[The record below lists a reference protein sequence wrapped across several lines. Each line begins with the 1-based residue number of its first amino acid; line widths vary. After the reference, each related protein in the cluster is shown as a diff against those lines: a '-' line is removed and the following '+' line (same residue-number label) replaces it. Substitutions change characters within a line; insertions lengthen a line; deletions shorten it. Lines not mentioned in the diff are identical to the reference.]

1 MKIILTGSTGMI
13 GTEVLAQSIN
23 NPSLTEIV
31 VLSRRPLPPSHP
43 TSPKVKTII
52 IEDFLLYPA
61 SVLQEL
67 SGTEACIWALGGI
80 PSRFP
85 DLATARKVN
94 IDYAL
99 AAAKAFV
106 GTLSPQISTGKKF
119 RFLYVSGHA
128 VDRDLSKQH
137 RFFNDAIHMKGEI
150 ENKLV
155 ALEAENPDKISV
167 YLPRP
172 GSVIPP
178 NNKIVTVLVKLT
190 TSFYPAMKAEE
201 FAAAMIDIAI
211 EGADEQALSHDVM
224 RERGRKVLSGGV

>member
-13 GTEVLAQSIN
+13 GTEVLTQCIN
-23 NPSLTEIV
+23 NRSLTEIV
-31 VLSRRPLPPSHP
+31 ILSRRTLPPTHP
-43 TSPKVKTII
+43 TSLKTKTII
-52 IEDFLLYPA
+52 ISDFLSYPPQI
-61 SVLQEL
+61 LNEL
-67 SGTEACIWALGGI
+67 SGAEACIWALGGI

-94 IDYAL
+94 IDYPL

-106 GTLSPQISTGKKF
+106 ETLAPGLGPGKKF

-155 ALEAENPDKISV
+155 QLEADNADKLTV

-178 NNKIVTVLVKLT
+178 NNKLVTVLVKLT
-190 TSFYPAMKAEE
+190 TSFYPAMKGEE
-201 FAAAMIDIAI
+201 FAAAMIDIALR
-211 EGADEQALSHDVM
+211 GAKEQALSHDVLQK
-224 RERGRKVLSGGV
+224 RGRDALSGV

>member
-13 GTEVLAQSIN
+13 GTEVLTQSIN
-23 NPSLTEIV
+23 NTSITEIV
-31 VLSRRPLPPSHP
+31 ILSRRALPPTHP
-43 TSPKVKTII
+43 TSPKIKTII
-52 IEDFLLYPA
+52 ISDFLSYP
-61 SVLQEL
+61 SQVLNEL
-67 SGTEACIWALGGI
+67 VGAEACIWALGGI

-94 IDYAL
+94 IDYPL

-106 GTLSPQISTGKKF
+106 ETLAPGLGPGKKF
-119 RFLYVSGHA
+119 RFIYVSGHA

-137 RFFNDAIHMKGEI
+137 RFFNDAIHIKGEI

-155 ALEAENPDKISV
+155 QLEADNADKLTV

-178 NNKIVTVLVKLT
+178 NNRLVTVLVKLT
-190 TSFYPAMKAEE
+190 TSFYPAMKGEE
-201 FAAAMIDIAI
+201 FAAAMIDVAFR
-211 EGADEQALSHDVM
+211 GAEEQALSHDVLQK
-224 RERGRKVLSGGV
+224 RGRNALSGV